1 MTPQQFQKDF
11 LARIGDISPFRLLLD
26 LVPDVAFFMKDRSGR
41 FVMHNRRS
49 CEYCQVNHERET
61 LGKTDYDFFP
71 KDRAALYVQGDQE
84 VMRSG
89 KPIVNALAPAPENS
103 DKMIVY
109 SKVPVTGKDGR
120 IIGVA
125 GIHRIV
131 EGLRGTPDWY
141 GRFSK
146 VIDHIHRHYGNELDL
161 ASLASQAGVSQSQFE
176 RRFRQLLGTSPGEY
190 VMRVRVSASR
200 VLLETT
206 DRTIADIALAVGFY
220 DHSHFTRTFRRQM
233 SCSPKQYRDHHRQQS
248 ALSQGQAGRGR
259 PGGRANL

>member
-1 MTPQQFQKDF
+1 MTSTRFQKDF
-11 LARIGDISPFRLLLD
+11 LSQIGDLTPFRQLLD

-41 FVMHNRRS
+41 FVMQNQRA
-49 CEYCQVNHERET
+49 CEFCKVNHERET

-84 VMRSG
+84 VMQRG
-89 KPIVNALAPAPENS
+89 KPIINAIAPAPENS

-109 SKVPVTGKDGR
+109 SKVPVTGKSGR

-131 EGLRGTPDWY
+131 DGLRDTPHWH

-146 VIDHIHRHYGNELDL
+146 VIDHIHKHYGENLDL
-161 ASLASQAGVSQSQFE
+161 GGLAAQAGVSQSQLE
-176 RRFRQLLGTSPGEY
+176 RRFQQILGTSPGEY
-190 VMRVRVSASR
+190 ILRVRISASR
-200 VLLETT
+200 ALLENT
-206 DRTIADIALAVGFY
+206 DRTIADIALEVGFY

-233 SCSPKQYRDHHRQQS
+233 SCSPKQYRDHHRQQGS
-248 ALSQGQAGRGR
+248 A
-259 PGGRANL
+259 

>member
-1 MTPQQFQKDF
+1 MTVDRFQKDF
-11 LARIGDISPFRLLLD
+11 LSQIGDLAPFRQLLD
-26 LVPDVAFFMKDRSGR
+26 LVPDVAFFMKDRAGR
-41 FVMHNRRS
+41 FVMHNQRS

-89 KPIVNALAPAPENS
+89 RPIINAIAPAPENS

-109 SKVPVTGKDGR
+109 SKVAVTGKDGR

-131 EGLRGTPDWY
+131 DGLRDTPQWY

-146 VIDHIHRHYGNELDL
+146 VVDHIHKHYGEELDL
-161 ASLASQAGVSQSQFE
+161 GGLAAQAGVSQSQLE
-176 RRFRQLLGTSPGEY
+176 RRFQQILGTSPGEY
-190 VMRVRVSASR
+190 VLRVRISASR
-200 VLLETT
+200 ALLETT

-220 DHSHFTRTFRRQM
+220 DHSHFTRTFKRMM
-233 SCSPKQYRDHHRQQS
+233 SCSPKLYRDHHRQHS
-248 ALSQGQAGRGR
+248 VR
-259 PGGRANL
+259 

>member
-1 MTPQQFQKDF
+1 MNAVRFQRNF
-11 LARIGDISPFRLLLD
+11 LTQVSDLSPFRQLLD
-26 LVPDVAFFMKDRSGR
+26 LVPDVAFFMKDRDGR

-49 CEYCQVNHERET
+49 CEYCQVSHEWET

-84 VMRSG
+84 VMRTG
-89 KPIVNALAPAPENS
+89 KPIVNAIAPAPEAS

-109 SKVPVTGKDGR
+109 SKVPVYGRNGR

-146 VIDHIHRHYGNELDL
+146 VIDHIHRHYADEIELARL
-161 ASLASQAGVSQSQFE
+161 ARQAGVSQSQFE
-176 RRFRQLLGTSPGEY
+176 RRFRQLLGASPGEY
-190 VMRVRVSASR
+190 VLRVRINASR
-200 VLLETT
+200 ELLENT

-220 DHSHFTRTFRRQM
+220 DHSHFTRTFRRHL
-233 SCSPKQYRDHHRQQS
+233 SCSPKQYRLNHRQQ
-248 ALSQGQAGRGR
+248 QGA
-259 PGGRANL
+259 

>member
-1 MTPQQFQKDF
+1 MTSARFQKDF
-11 LARIGDISPFRLLLD
+11 VSQIGDLAPFRQLLD

-41 FVMHNRRS
+41 FVMQNQRA

-71 KDRAALYVQGDQE
+71 KDRAELYVQGDQE

-89 KPIVNALAPAPENS
+89 KPIINAIAPAPENS
-103 DKMIVY
+103 DQMIVY
-109 SKVPVTGKDGR
+109 SKVPVYGKNR
-120 IIGVA
+120 RVIGVA

-146 VIDHIHRHYGNELDL
+146 VIDHIHKHYGEELDIGGL
-161 ASLASQAGVSQSQFE
+161 AAQAGVSQSQLE
-176 RRFRQLLGTSPGEY
+176 RRFQQILGTSPGEY
-190 VMRVRVSASR
+190 ILRVRINASR
-200 VLLETT
+200 ALLENT
-206 DRTIADIALAVGFY
+206 DRTIADIAQSVGFY
-220 DHSHFTRTFRRQM
+220 DHSHLTRTFKRMM

-248 ALSQGQAGRGR
+248 ARRG
-259 PGGRANL
+259 

>member
-1 MTPQQFQKDF
+1 MNNTRFQSEF
-11 LARIGDISPFRLLLD
+11 LSRIGDLTPFRQLMD
-26 LVPDVAFFMKDRSGR
+26 LIPDVAFFMKDRAGR
-41 FVMHNRRS
+41 FVMHNQRS

-89 KPIVNALAPAPENS
+89 KPIINAIAPAPENS

-125 GIHRIV
+125 GIHRTV
-131 EGLRGTPDWY
+131 DGLRDTPQWY

-146 VIDHIHRHYGNELDL
+146 VIDHIHKHYGEELELSGL
-161 ASLASQAGVSQSQFE
+161 AARAGVSQSQLE
-176 RRFRQLLGTSPGEY
+176 RRFQQILGTSPGEY
-190 VMRVRVSASR
+190 ILRVRISASR
-200 VLLETT
+200 ALLEAT

-220 DHSHFTRTFRRQM
+220 DHSHFTRTFKRVM
-233 SCSPKQYRDHHRQQS
+233 SCSPKQYRDHHRQQTARRS
-248 ALSQGQAGRGR
+248 
-259 PGGRANL
+259 